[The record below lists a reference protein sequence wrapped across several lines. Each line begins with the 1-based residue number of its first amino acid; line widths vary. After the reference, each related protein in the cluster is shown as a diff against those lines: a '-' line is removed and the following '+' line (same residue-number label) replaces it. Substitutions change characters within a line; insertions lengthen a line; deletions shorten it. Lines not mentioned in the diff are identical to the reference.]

1 MRAVQC
7 IAGAIRVVEAPAPRG
22 EGVRVRIRSAGI
34 CGSDLHLI
42 SPKSPFGPPAVT
54 LGHELAGLTDDD
66 TPVAIE
72 PLAPCGACEPC
83 ARGDYNVCTLGPGMI
98 FGVGR
103 DGGMADEIRV
113 PARAIVPLPK
123 SIALRD
129 ASLVEPLAVVVYA
142 LRRSGLRADQRVVVI
157 GGGNI
162 GLCAVAAARARGAE
176 VALVARHDAQ
186 RAAGERLGA
195 TQASGLYDV
204 VIEAAGTESAVA
216 QAVEYA
222 KPGASVWIPGIYWGP
237 LAMPGLAMCMKE
249 VSLCPT
255 MLYGR
260 GAGGRDADAAAA
272 LLATTPE
279 LPRALITH
287 RFPLGAAAEAFAT
300 AADRRSG
307 AIKVV
312 LEP

>member
-1 MRAVQC
+1 MRAVKC
-7 IAGAIRVVEAPAPRG
+7 VEGAIRVVEAPATHG

-42 SPKSPFGPPAVT
+42 SPASPFGPPSVT

-72 PLAPCGACEPC
+72 PLAPCGTCEPC
-83 ARGDYNVCTLGPGMI
+83 VRGDYNVCTLGPAMI

-113 PARAIVPLPK
+113 PARAIVPLPNN
-123 SIALRD
+123 IALRD
-129 ASLVEPLAVVVYA
+129 ASLVEPLAVVIYA
-142 LRRSGLRADQRVVVI
+142 LRRSGLRADQRVMVI

-186 RAAGERLGA
+186 RAAGARLGA
-195 TQASGLYDV
+195 TTARGLYDV

-237 LAMPGLAMCMKE
+237 LAMPGLAMCLKE

-260 GAGGRDADAAAA
+260 GPGGRDADAAAA
-272 LLATTPE
+272 LLASTPE

-287 RFPLGAAAEAFAT
+287 RFPLDAAAEAFAA
-300 AADRRSG
+300 AADKKSG

-312 LEP
+312 IEP